1 MAQQKILLLE
11 DVNDL
16 GRKGDIQNVKPGF
29 ARNFLFPKGKAV
41 IADKNAI
48 RMQERLQEERR
59 KQAELDRQE
68 AEAVA
73 AKINGQTLSTEVKV
87 DHEGHMYGS
96 VTQQDV
102 LSLIEKDF
110 NVELE
115 KRAAKAI
122 QPIKKTGVYDLTI
135 HLKEGVTAEMKI
147 KVIPEGGTLEEETN
161 EENTA
166 EVTEEDTA
174 E

>member
-1 MAQQKILLLE
+1 
-11 DVNDL
+11 
-16 GRKGDIQNVKPGF
+16 
-29 ARNFLFPKGKAV
+29 
-41 IADKNAI
+41 
-48 RMQERLQEERR
+48 
-59 KQAELDRQE
+59 
-68 AEAVA
+68 
-73 AKINGQTLSTEVKV
+73 
-87 DHEGHMYGS
+87 MYGS